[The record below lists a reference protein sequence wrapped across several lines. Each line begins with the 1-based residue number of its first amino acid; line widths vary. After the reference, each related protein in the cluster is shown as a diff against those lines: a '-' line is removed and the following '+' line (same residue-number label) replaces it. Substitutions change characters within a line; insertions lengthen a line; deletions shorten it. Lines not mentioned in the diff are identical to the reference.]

1 MIIHLQ
7 HIIYTIIVLV
17 IIIALII
24 QMIVHRLQTQGVAMG
39 AEEAIKKALSY
50 KRAFS
55 YLR

>member
-7 HIIYTIIVLV
+7 HIIYTIIVLI

-39 AEEAIKKALSY
+39 AEEAIKKSP
-50 KRAFS
+50 FI
-55 YLR
+55 